1 MMLLAERVGDLMQR
15 RTTQN
20 IPTLKAFEKLLLK
33 KKTISTNFRLTLG
46 SLIIEQQKEV
56 NYLKKKLVGKRQSV
70 AC

>member
-56 NYLKKKLVGKRQSV
+56 NYLKKNW
-70 AC
+70 